1 MKYLKMKYL
10 KMYLKVFKNEV
21 FKSGGDS
28 SLSSVTKMLNCFLK
42 VKQPREQWEKVNIQT
57 MYKGK
62 GSKKILNNYRGI
74 FLTNILSNILKKI
87 VYPRMYNNIRNY
99 ISPFQAGSQKH

>member
-1 MKYLKMKYL
+1 
-10 KMYLKVFKNEV
+10 MYLKVFKNEV

-74 FLTNILSNILKKI
+74 FLTNILSNILKKS

-99 ISPFQAGSQKH
+99 ISQISKTLRDK